1 MISGLVDYI
10 LAAKDDQGREK
21 LVYSGSCSFITTTA
35 AGQKAEMIALAQES
49 VQSKMPVTHWMLS
62 WDENEIPDNA
72 QVDEAVALF
81 LERMVLKDHQAMYA
95 LHGNTEN
102 YHVHILVNR
111 VHPCTEKVIQP
122 HHGFD
127 LEAAHRVIAEIEARQ
142 GWNSE
147 RNALYSVNDKGEL
160 VKRAYERNPVPK
172 PKAADMERAT
182 GLASAQR
189 MAQEKGHAVIKNAA
203 SWQELHSGL
212 AGVGMLYAKK
222 GSGAVIFVGDTVV
235 KASSVDR
242 AFSLSKLEKRLGP
255 YVPGTEPVTEAPAP
269 EALAVRC
276 NWNNFIDFREKYS
289 KFKNAISAARHAN
302 AEKMKEFV
310 AVQKEQYRRAVA
322 ALDSDNKHIRALN
335 RLLLRQIQ
343 KEEREAFRKELPKPY
358 TMPPIRF
365 KDWLRR
371 NKGAEVLNAWR
382 YHEYIPRDKALYVQ
396 KYKRKEYDFPYESCR
411 KYVIDNFTDGTMAIS
426 RIDSYTTFALRC
438 LGYEKNEVS
447 ELIKT
452 HSEAVK
458 DGVYLHN
465 GALEHIINTVFYGKT
480 DNAFSH
486 YTEFISK
493 EDIIDKLRKI
503 SDDFWVKHVT
513 GEPIPTIL
521 PHPAK
526 IRHTSPP
533 QPVVHVAAA
542 PEPAKVEEK
551 SQPKAENSTGF
562 WDKAGRALFGWAF
575 TKTRQKDEQ
584 VIEEEE
590 KPKEET
596 LPVPPPPETPEPTR
610 QPELPELPEPPEPPS
625 TLPPRVVLD
634 TRSVRPNFGEFF
646 YGDFE
651 WYRIEPHRSTL
662 AEARKFLA
670 EQKKFREAREA
681 EKLGKEQEQ
690 SRWTEKAAPQESERP
705 NDRSSG
711 CGCEEQSSEMLFCRV
726 TYLGVSDGQGCPL
739 RRHHAGSPAADAAG
753 ACGLLFHQ
761 PHRDSVELHH
771 AFQEVFSD
779 APCMPKS
786 VFRQRGA
793 F

>member
-1 MISGLVDYI
+1 MIIKKFKRNVLNRTKQEMIGGLVDYI
-10 LAAKDDQGREK
+10 FASVDPQGREK
-21 LVYSGSCSFITTTA
+21 IVMTGNRNFITTKA
-35 AGQKAEMIALAQES
+35 AAQKQEMIALAMES
-49 VQSKMPVTHWMLS
+49 VRSKMPVTHWVMS
-62 WDENEIPDNA
+62 WADNEVPSKE
-72 QVDEAVALF
+72 QVDEAVDIF
-81 LERMVLKDHQAMYA
+81 LQRMGLEEHQALYA

-111 VHPCTEKVIQP
+111 VHPYTEKVVRP
-122 HHGFD
+122 CNGFD
-127 LEAAHRVIAEIEARQ
+127 IDGAHRVIAEIEARQ
-142 GWNSE
+142 GWHNE

-212 AGVGMLYAKK
+212 AGEGMLYAKK

-255 YVPGTEPVTEAPAP
+255 YEPGTEPVTEAPAP

-302 AEKMKEFV
+302 AEKMREFV

-322 ALDSDNKHIRALN
+322 ALDADNKHIRALN
-335 RLLLRQIQ
+335 CILLRQLQ
-343 KEEREAFRKELPKPY
+343 KEEREAFRKGLPKPY

-371 NKGAEVLNAWR
+371 NKGAEALNAWR
-382 YHEYIPRDKALYVQ
+382 YHEYIPRDKALYIQ
-396 KYKRKEYDFPYESCR
+396 KYKRKQYDFPYESCR
-411 KYVIDNFTDGTMAIS
+411 KYVIDNFTNGTMAIS
-426 RIDSYTTFALRC
+426 RIDTYIAFALRC

-447 ELIKT
+447 ELIET
-452 HSEAVK
+452 HSEAMNNG
-458 DGVYLHN
+458 DYLLK
-465 GALEHIINTVFYGKT
+465 GGLDHIIKTVFDGRVDIT
-480 DNAFSH
+480 CSH
-486 YTEFISK
+486 YTGLPNK
-493 EDIIDKLRKI
+493 QYMIDKIKDI
-503 SDDFWVKHVT
+503 SWDLWQNNKP
-513 GEPIPTIL
+513 GKCIPRFM
-521 PHPAK
+521 PNQAR
-526 IRHTSPP
+526 IRHDPPP
-533 QPVVHVAAA
+533 QPVVHVVAA
-542 PEPAKVEEK
+542 PEPVKVEEK
-551 SQPKAENSTGF
+551 PQPKPENSTGF
-562 WDKAGRALFGWAF
+562 WNKVGRTMFGWAF
-575 TKTRQKDEQ
+575 TKNRQKNEQ

-590 KPKEET
+590 KPQET
-596 LPVPPPPETPEPTR
+596 TPPVPPPPEPSEPTR
-610 QPELPELPEPPEPPS
+610 QPEPTEPTEPS
-625 TLPPRVVLD
+625 SKLPPKVVLD
-634 TRSVRPNFGEFF
+634 TRSVRPNFGNFF

-690 SRWTEKAAPQESERP
+690 SRWTEKAAPQGSEPAERP
-705 NDRSSG
+705 
-711 CGCEEQSSEMLFCRV
+711 Q
-726 TYLGVSDGQGCPL
+726 
-739 RRHHAGSPAADAAG
+739 
-753 ACGLLFHQ
+753 
-761 PHRDSVELHH
+761 
-771 AFQEVFSD
+771 
-779 APCMPKS
+779 
-786 VFRQRGA
+786 FRMRM
-793 F
+793 